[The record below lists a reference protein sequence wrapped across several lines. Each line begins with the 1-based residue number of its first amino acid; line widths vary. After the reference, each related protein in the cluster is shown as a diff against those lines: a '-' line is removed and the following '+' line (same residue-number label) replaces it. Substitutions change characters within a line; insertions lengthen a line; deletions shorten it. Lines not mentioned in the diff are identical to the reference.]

1 VEEKMWYEERMEK
14 GAREKRT
21 YPSSASSIKNP
32 QLKNSIK
39 GLNKGTQ

>member
-14 GAREKRT
+14 EAREKRT

-32 QLKNSIK
+32 QLKDSIK
-39 GLNKGTQ
+39 GLNRGAQ